1 MNSRFAAKLES
12 YIIQDKYF
20 ISSFLSYA
28 ALAAILVNMIII
40 KSPILGLLATLSY
53 FLINGVFLGT
63 AFFAKENGFLKLM
76 LGILL
81 LTMLL
86 GLVGWITI
94 ILYALNTVTLIL
106 SLVVVATVSSVLR
119 RTVGSKGDRHPA

>member
-1 MNSRFAAKLES
+1 M
-12 YIIQDKYF
+12 
-20 ISSFLSYA
+20 
-28 ALAAILVNMIII
+28 VII

-81 LTMLL
+81 LTMFL

>member
-1 MNSRFAAKLES
+1 MHSRFAAKLES
-12 YIIQDKYF
+12 YIMQDKYF

-28 ALAAILVNMIII
+28 ALAAILVNMVII

-81 LTMLL
+81 LTMFL